1 MSFNEIRT
9 LEPKVFHH
17 LENLAKLNLRGNK
30 ISQVSPDVFL
40 GEQPVKGLD
49 LRENRLEKL
58 PYEALDIIENSLEA
72 LHVEGE

>member
-1 MSFNEIRT
+1 MVIKVSFYN
-9 LEPKVFHH
+9 FHMH
-17 LENLAKLNLRGNK
+17 VIQKNLAKLNLRGNK

-58 PYEALDIIENSLEA
+58 PYEALDVIENSLEA